1 MENLK
6 LISARI
12 NPETLERLK
21 VFCGTNRFY
30 NRNAVINGIL
40 TAVMSCADEH
50 SIRQMTRFYPKW
62 SDGTPIQ
69 FESKWKER
77 K

>member
-1 MENLK
+1 MGNLK

-12 NPETLERLK
+12 NPETLEKLDD
-21 VFCGTNRFY
+21 FCKSERFY
-30 NRNAVINGIL
+30 RRNTVINGIL
-40 TAVMSCADEH
+40 AAVMSCADEH
-50 SIRQMTRFYPKW
+50 SIRQMMRFNPKW
-62 SDGTPIQ
+62 YDGTPIQ